1 MSNNREKSKNMLPLK
16 IVLAISILLSP
27 ISAALGSS
35 PSIAGTQ
42 AKVADNLTVDWVNQ
56 ETPAI
61 HGFVG
66 PAPNEYIK
74 AIDEKKAVLRAR
86 VVLGGSTTVEFY
98 ERPRDIDFYD
108 STIVVDRQ
116 GQVSRSYNVGEL
128 INHQAL
134 SLAHVAIVPSGSGA
148 GMLVCEYVGGAVGA
162 REGFAILRFSPTGFE
177 LHTLPLTNFG
187 KVVVFAGKPEQAEVW
202 SALPYPA
209 GSDADPMV
217 YATQSCRWESEGYKC
232 GPPKRH
238 RGSFGP
244 AAINDPGIEI
254 R

>member
-1 MSNNREKSKNMLPLK
+1 MIGRAH
-16 IVLAISILLSP
+16 ILSP
-27 ISAALGSS
+27 KVVLTALVLLIPNPVALCSSSGGAA
-35 PSIAGTQ
+35 AQ
-42 AKVADNLTVDWVNQ
+42 AAVGDNLTVDWVNQ
-56 ETPAI
+56 KTPAI

-66 PAPNEYIK
+66 PTPAEYMK
-74 AIDEKKAVLRAR
+74 AIDEKKQVLRAK
-86 VVLGGSTTVEFY
+86 VMLDNTTTVEFY

-108 STIVVDRQ
+108 STIVVNRQ
-116 GQVSRSYNVGEL
+116 GQASRSYNVGEL

-209 GSDADPMV
+209 GADADPMV

-232 GPPKRH
+232 SPPKRH

-244 AAINDPGIEI
+244 AAIDDPGIEI
-254 R
+254 KP